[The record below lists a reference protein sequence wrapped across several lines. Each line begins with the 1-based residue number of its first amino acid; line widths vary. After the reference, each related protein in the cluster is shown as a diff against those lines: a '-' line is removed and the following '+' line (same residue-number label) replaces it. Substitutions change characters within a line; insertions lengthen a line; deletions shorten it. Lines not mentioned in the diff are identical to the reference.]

1 MSEAFRAN
9 GELAAACPRRRAW
22 AVLTDPAA
30 VAHCVPGLGT
40 VERVDERRFR
50 APLRLGSGLLAMAA
64 AVEGE
69 LTELREPDAATI
81 VVQGRAAGTTVAATV
96 RLALRDTED
105 GGTIAAWSAEIVPSG
120 ALAGLVARVIAEQGG
135 PALERLAACLR
146 ATLEA

>member
-1 MSEAFRAN
+1 MSEPFRLA

-50 APLRLGSGLLAMAA
+50 APLRLGSGLLAVVA

-81 VVQGRAAGTTVAATV
+81 VAHGRGAGTTVAATV
-96 RLALRDTED
+96 HLGFREMGDD
-105 GGTIAAWSAEIVPSG
+105 GTVIAWSVEIAPSG
-120 ALAGLVARVIAEQGG
+120 ALGGLVARMIAEQGG